1 MAECECLPT
10 CPFFQDRMVNK
21 PVTADLMKRQYCLGD
36 NAKCARH
43 MVKVAAGA
51 EAVPSD
57 LFPSQ
62 TEKASKILESRK

>member
-10 CPFFQDRMVNK
+10 CPFFQDRMASK

-36 NAKCARH
+36 NTKCARH
-43 MVKVAAGA
+43 MIKAAAGS

-62 TEKASKILESRK
+62 IEKAAKILEHRK